1 MHKEDFAQMI
11 KHPLKHTLF
20 VASAVVV
27 LAGLALFAVTD
38 RQDTVE
44 IQAETSQ
51 PTQDRS
57 ASVGSLIGGL
67 EARLTENP
75 DDAKGWLLLA
85 RSHDHLGNDDEAWN
99 AYSRARE
106 LGMNDEA
113 LELKLAANMVGAL
126 DQ

>member
-11 KHPLKHTLF
+11 KHQLKHTLF

-38 RQDTVE
+38 RQDTVV

-67 EARLTENP
+67 EARLAENP

-85 RSHDHLGNDDEAWN
+85 RSHDHLGNNDEAWN

-106 LGMNDEA
+106 LGMNDET

>member
-1 MHKEDFAQMI
+1 MI

-20 VASAVVV
+20 VASAVIV

-38 RQDTVE
+38 RQD
-44 IQAETSQ
+44 
-51 PTQDRS
+51 P
-57 ASVGSLIGGL
+57 VGSLIGGL
-67 EARLTENP
+67 EARLAENP

-106 LGMNDEA
+106 LGMNDET

>member
-38 RQDTVE
+38 RQDTAV

-67 EARLTENP
+67 EARLAENP

-106 LGMNDEA
+106 LGMNDET

>member
-20 VASAVVV
+20 VASAVIV

-67 EARLTENP
+67 EARLAENP

-106 LGMNDEA
+106 LGMNDET

>member
-38 RQDTVE
+38 RQDTVV

>member
-1 MHKEDFAQMI
+1 MYKEDFAHMI
-11 KHPLKHTLF
+11 THQLKHTLF

-38 RQDTVE
+38 RQDAVV
-44 IQAETSQ
+44 IQAEISQ

-67 EARLTENP
+67 EARLAKNP

-85 RSHDHLGNDDEAWN
+85 RSHDHLGNNDEAWS

-106 LGMNDEA
+106 LGMNDET

>member
-1 MHKEDFAQMI
+1 MYKGHYAQMT
-11 KHPLKHTLF
+11 KHQRTHTLF
-20 VASAVVV
+20 VAGTVVV

-38 RQDTVE
+38 RQDTVVIQGE
-44 IQAETSQ
+44 ISQ

-57 ASVGSLIGGL
+57 ASVGSLVGGL
-67 EARLTENP
+67 EARLAENP

-85 RSHDHLGNDDEAWN
+85 RSHDHLGNNDEAWN
-99 AYSRARE
+99 AYSRARD

-126 DQ
+126 DK

>member
-1 MHKEDFAQMI
+1 MTQHQ
-11 KHPLKHTLF
+11 LKHTLL

-38 RQDTVE
+38 RQDPLV
-44 IQAETSQ
+44 IQGEASQ

-57 ASVGSLIGGL
+57 ASVGTLIGGL
-67 EARLTENP
+67 EARLAENP

-85 RSHDHLGNDDEAWN
+85 RSHDHLGDNDKAWS
-99 AYSRARE
+99 AYSHARD
-106 LGMNDEA
+106 LGMSDEA

>member
-38 RQDTVE
+38 RQDTAV

-67 EARLTENP
+67 EARLAENP

-85 RSHDHLGNDDEAWN
+85 RSHDHLGNNDEDWN

-106 LGMNDEA
+106 LGVNDEA

>member
-38 RQDTVE
+38 RQDTAV

-67 EARLTENP
+67 EARLAENP

>member
-1 MHKEDFAQMI
+1 MI

-20 VASAVVV
+20 VASAVIV

-67 EARLTENP
+67 EARLAENP

>member
-1 MHKEDFAQMI
+1 MYKGDFAQMI
-11 KHPLKHTLF
+11 KHQRTHTFF
-20 VASAVVV
+20 VAGIAVVF
-27 LAGLALFAVTD
+27 AGLALFAVTD
-38 RQDTVE
+38 RQDTVVV
-44 IQAETSQ
+44 QGETSQ

-57 ASVGSLIGGL
+57 ASVGSLISGL
-67 EARLTENP
+67 EARLAENP

-85 RSHDHLGNDDEAWN
+85 RSHDHLGNNDEAWN
-99 AYSRARE
+99 AYSRARD